1 MRLTLMRIANKPN
14 YCIGRLYIDG
24 EYFCDVLED
33 TDRGLDDKMSVED
46 IKAKKVYSKTAIP
59 TGVYNVILNYSPKY
73 KKVMPL
79 LQNVKGYEGVRIHS
93 GNKPEDTLGC
103 LLVGKNKK
111 VGQVID
117 SRATYEALFKR
128 LQQHGSDKI
137 IIHIV
142 RMFYA

>member
-46 IKAKKVYSKTAIP
+46 IKAKKVYGQTAVP

>member
-33 TDRGLDDKMSVED
+33 CDRGLDDKMSVED
-46 IKAKKVYSKTAIP
+46 IKAKKVYGKTAIP